1 MDNTS
6 TERIIELHNKQK
18 EYFATG
24 ATLDI
29 SFRKAMLKKL
39 LAAMEK
45 WESRL

>member
-29 SFRKAMLKKL
+29 RSEEHTSELQSL
-39 LAAMEK
+39 
-45 WESRL
+45 